1 MHNTNKDQMKIGL
14 LLASPKTQRI
24 PTTLAAIKIQ
34 EAKKIKMVLA
44 IAKILT
50 VTKLTKKAKKIKLQ
64 QLWETPWWKTLFMGQ
79 LIGTAKT
86 VDL

>member
-24 PTTLAAIKIQ
+24 PTTLAAIKIE

-50 VTKLTKKAKKIKLQ
+50 VWMPCQYGGRLCVRIIIKL
-64 QLWETPWWKTLFMGQ
+64 EM
-79 LIGTAKT
+79 
-86 VDL
+86 